1 MPIFTSR
8 FSPERSLL
16 GTFLST
22 RTQRET
28 EKRQPT
34 ESDQQA
40 QNSLQA
46 DRLELSGRQRGGER
60 TTEVQTTPAP
70 KIVDQET
77 QDVQVRV
84 SDSLS
89 SAQQLRL
96 RRAAQEAAAVE
107 KPQEPDV
114 STPTPPPEPTVT
126 APRSAAE
133 FRLRIRQENQISVQ
147 SAAPDR
153 LEGFLNGLTA
163 FQNISTAILEENR
176 AASETAAPE
185 RLEAIF
191 DIPIDKAPTAEA
203 VRPSQPPETPVE
215 NTVIQGA
222 NTLAVPLRPSPEPPS
237 LNDQQEALRGD
248 LRTIADGLRTDAAI
262 ENRINV
268 EQTAQTTARAA
279 QQQQRQE
286 VQNNQNEIRSLQAS
300 RRQMQQEVQQTDQ
313 AIRQL
318 QNRNERIQNSQSSGS
333 GSSLDI
339 LAQ

>member
-22 RTQRET
+22 RSQRET
-28 EKRQPT
+28 EKRQRT
-34 ESDQQA
+34 ESDPQA
-40 QNSLQA
+40 QNRPQV
-46 DRLELSGRQRGGER
+46 DRLELSDRPGER
-60 TTEVQTTPAP
+60 TAEVRTTQVPET
-70 KIVDQET
+70 VNRET

-84 SDSLS
+84 SDSRS
-89 SAQQLRL
+89 FAQQLRL
-96 RRAAQEAAAVE
+96 RRAAQEAVE
-107 KPQEPDV
+107 ELQEPDA
-114 STPTPPPEPTVT
+114 STPPPEPTVT

-133 FRLRIRQENQISVQ
+133 FRLRIRQENQASVQ

-185 RLEAIF
+185 RLEALF
-191 DIPIDKAPTAEA
+191 GTPINEAPTAEA
-203 VRPSQPPETPVE
+203 VEPPPETPVE
-215 NTVIQGA
+215 NTAVREA
-222 NTLAVPLRPSPEPPS
+222 NTLAVPLQLSSEPPS
-237 LNDQQEALRGD
+237 LNDQQEALRED
-248 LRTIADGLRTDAAI
+248 LRTIANGLRTDAAI

-268 EQTAQTTARAA
+268 EQTAQTTARASR
-279 QQQQRQE
+279 QQQRQE
-286 VQNNQNEIRSLQAS
+286 VQDNQNEIRSLQSS
-300 RRQMQQEVQQTDQ
+300 RRQVQQEIQQTDQ

-318 QNRNERIQNSQSSGS
+318 QNRNARLQNSQFSGS